1 MQKITCFP
9 SRCEKH
15 GLKKSQLRVTDDAMG
30 EIITCY
36 TRESGVRNLER
47 RLGALC
53 RKADM
58 RLVEEDGPKRITV
71 SGSNLEEFLGVRPYL
86 PDRRRRRTL
95 WVW

>member
-1 MQKITCFP
+1 MK
-9 SRCEKH
+9 KH
-15 GLKKSQLRVTDDAMG
+15 GLRKSQLRITDDALG

-58 RLVEEDGPKRITV
+58 RLVEEKRTQADYRLW
-71 SGSNLEEFLGVRPYL
+71 GNLEEFLGVRRYL
-86 PDRRRRRTL
+86 PDRLPLGGPGGTGYRPGMD
-95 WVW
+95 